1 MPELPE
7 LEILKNELADHVV
20 GRRVRELVFP
30 EGGESGCPAEEW
42 KAAIEG
48 AAIVDVQRRGKMLVL
63 GLDSGYSLVI
73 HLMMVG
79 QLLLSSLHDGEPSDV
94 RLTLVFD
101 TDQLTLGQV
110 HLKFVRLTPT
120 EEVGSLPE
128 VKKLGVDPT
137 SAEFTTEALREMLHQ
152 RRGKIK
158 SFLLDQRHIAGVGN
172 TYADEILFEARI
184 APSRVASS
192 LDQQEVQRLHENIV
206 ATLERGL
213 ELGGSSEMAFVHLD
227 GSKGSFQER
236 FQVKGRKGEP
246 CFVCGAPIEKV
257 SIGGRGTYFCPSC
270 QR

>member
-7 LEILKNELADHVV
+7 LEILKDELKDHVV

-30 EGGESGCPAEEW
+30 EGKEGDRPVEEW
-42 KAAIEG
+42 KASVEG
-48 AAIVDVQRRGKMLVL
+48 ATILDVQRRGKMLVL
-63 GLDSGYSLVI
+63 DLDSGHSLVL

-101 TDQLTLGQV
+101 SEQLTLGQV
-110 HLKFVRLTPT
+110 PLKFLRLTAT
-120 EEVGSLPE
+120 EELEHLPE
-128 VKKLGVDPT
+128 LKKLGLDPLT
-137 SAEFTTEALREMLHQ
+137 GEFTTEALREMLAQ

-158 SFLLDQRHIAGVGN
+158 SFLLDQRYIAGVGN

-192 LDQQEVQRLHENIV
+192 LEKQEAQRLHESIV

-227 GSKGSFQER
+227 GRKGAFEER
-236 FQVKGRKGEP
+236 FQVKARKGEP
-246 CFVCGAPIEKV
+246 CFVCGTPIEKV
-257 SIGGRGTYFCPSC
+257 SIGGRGTYFCPHC